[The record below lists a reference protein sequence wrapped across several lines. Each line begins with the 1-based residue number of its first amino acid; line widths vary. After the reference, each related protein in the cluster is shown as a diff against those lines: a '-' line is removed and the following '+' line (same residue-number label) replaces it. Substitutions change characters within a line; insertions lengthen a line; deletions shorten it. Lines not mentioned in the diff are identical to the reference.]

1 MAGMNDPL
9 YLERERAQLDAKRLR
24 LRQART
30 VATCLLVAA
39 LVLFLLAEALIHR
52 HPFWSFVGAFAE
64 AAMVGA
70 LADWFAVTALF
81 RHPMG
86 IPIPHT
92 AIIPRNKLRIA
103 NSLGGF
109 IETHFLSEEQV
120 ALRIDAFNPARR
132 VASWLSRPSH
142 VEQLAEQ
149 AQQLASY
156 LLSVLDEPHVRD
168 AVRRVLREG
177 MAELDWARHGGE
189 LLAVLLAERQH
200 QQLLD
205 RVLDKVGERLAQPD
219 IQTLLSG
226 MVAQELSYLKWV
238 ALDEAGGR
246 YVARKLVAAVAHEF
260 ERVRVEPEHPL
271 RRLVD
276 SELDALILRLQHDEA
291 LRERARAWVAGLAEA
306 PAFERRFD
314 ALWQG
319 LTQSLH
325 GDFNKP
331 DSLLRARVASAARR
345 LRDQLRV
352 DPRLAEWVNSS
363 VRNAATRA
371 VARYRQQIG
380 AFIAD
385 QLKGW
390 DDRVMVERLELNVG
404 VDLQFIRINGT
415 LVGGLIGLL
424 LHSAQLLLR

>member
-30 VATCLLVAA
+30 VATCLLLAA
-39 LVLFLLAEALIHR
+39 LVLYLVAESFAHR
-52 HPFWSFVGAFAE
+52 HPVWGFIGAFAE
-64 AAMVGA
+64 AAMIGA

-103 NSLGGF
+103 DSLGGF

-120 ALRIDAFNPARR
+120 AARIDAFNPARR
-132 VASWLSRPSH
+132 IASWLSRPSH

-168 AVRRVLREG
+168 AARRILREG
-177 MAELDWARHGGE
+177 MSELDWARHGGE

-205 RVLDKVGERLAQPD
+205 RVLDKVGARLAQPD
-219 IQTLLSG
+219 VQTLLSG

-246 YVARKLVAAVAHEF
+246 YVARKLVAAVTHEF
-260 ERVRVEPEHPL
+260 ERVREEPEHPL

-276 SELDALILRLQHDEA
+276 NELDALILRLQHDDA
-291 LRERARAWVAGLAEA
+291 LRQRTRAWVAELAAA

-319 LTQSLH
+319 LMQALH

-352 DPRLAEWVNSS
+352 DPRLAEWVNRS
-363 VRNAATRA
+363 VRNAAARS

-415 LVGGLIGLL
+415 LVGGLIGVL
-424 LHSAQLLLR
+424 LHAGQWLLR